1 MLAIIACGFVGITL
15 WYFGRD
21 LPDYQQLAH
30 YQPPIMTR
38 VHVGDGRLLAEY
50 ATERR
55 IFVPI
60 QAIPKSVIN
69 AFISAEDKNFYSHHG
84 VDPISMLRAA
94 ITDLSRLRAN
104 RRPVGASTITQQV
117 AKNMLLSNEISIERK
132 VKEVLLATRIEAAL
146 PKDRILELYLN
157 EIYLGSGAYGVAAA
171 ALTYFDKSLDEL
183 TLGEPAFLAGLPK
196 APNAYNPARFPQAA
210 KARRDWVLERML
222 EDGVVSQQEVAEAD
236 AQPLELHRRQEAEQ
250 VKAPYFAEEVRRE
263 LLTRYGE
270 KVLYGAGLSVR
281 TSLDA
286 RLQGAADKALRTG
299 LIAYERGHGGWRGA
313 IARIDPKGDWA
324 AHLAAVPVPPVASDV
339 GWRLAMVIRGEPDA
353 AAIGFADGTTGRI
366 PFSEMRWARPRYE
379 NGSFGPR
386 PRSAPDVVKPGDVVM
401 VDPVTGSKAEEG
413 DSKTAKLYTL
423 CQVPEVSGALVAL
436 DPHTGRVLAISGGF
450 SFATSQFDRATQA
463 KRQPGSSIKPFVYL
477 TALDHGFTPS
487 TLVVDGPISLPQ
499 GPGMPMWSPTN
510 YTKRGQEVK
519 FRGPTPLRVALEQS
533 LNAVTA
539 RVASIVGMEPIAET
553 VERFGIMDHMPREYS
568 MALGAGET
576 TLLRHTAAYAML
588 VNGGKRITP
597 TFIDRIQDR
606 NGATIFRADQRPC
619 EGCSDVEWNHQAVPE
634 IPDTREQVADPGS
647 AFQIV
652 TMLQGVVER
661 GTAKVV
667 QAVGKPIAGKT
678 GTTNDW
684 RDAWFVGFSPDL
696 AAGVYIGFDD
706 PDSLGDDETGGHV
719 AAPVFRDFMI
729 AALKDAP
736 ATAFRTPPGM
746 RLYRVSAATGLPVG
760 AGEPAIYEAY
770 KPGTEPGQNR
780 NLGLQR
786 VSGEDETPIAS
797 TGGLEPGDIA
807 PAPPRGAPASGT
819 GGLY

>member
-1 MLAIIACGFVGITL
+1 M
-15 WYFGRD
+15 
-21 LPDYQQLAH
+21 
-30 YQPPIMTR
+30 
-38 VHVGDGRLLAEY
+38 
-50 ATERR
+50 
-55 IFVPI
+55 PI
-60 QAIPKSVIN
+60 QAIPKPVIN
-69 AFISAEDKNFYSHHG
+69 AFLSAEDKNFYNHHG
-84 VDPISMLRAA
+84 VDPVSILRAA
-94 ITDLSRLRAN
+94 ITDVSRFRAN

-117 AKNMLLSNEISIERK
+117 AKNMLLSNEVSIERK
-132 VKEVLLATRIEAAL
+132 IKEILLATRIEAAL
-146 PKDRILELYLN
+146 PKERILELYLN

-183 TLGEPAFLAGLPK
+183 TLGEAAFLAGLPK
-196 APNAYNPARFPQAA
+196 APNRYSPARFPQTA
-210 KARRDWVLERML
+210 KARRDWVLERMV
-222 EDGVVSQQEVAEAD
+222 EDGAAAQAEAVQ
-236 AQPLELHRRQEAEQ
+236 AETQPLELRHRQEAEE
-250 VKAPYFAEEVRRE
+250 VRAPYFAEEVRRD
-263 LLTRYGE
+263 LLARYGE

-281 TSLDA
+281 TSLDE
-286 RLQGAADKALRTG
+286 RLQAASDKALRTG
-299 LIAYERGHGGWRGA
+299 LIAYEHSHGGWRGA

-324 AHLAAVPVPPVASDV
+324 AHLVAVPVPGVATDV
-339 GWRLAMVIRGEPDA
+339 GWRLAMVVRSEPDG
-353 AAIGFADGTTGRI
+353 AAIGFANGASGRI
-366 PFSEMRWARPRYE
+366 PFSEMRWARPRYD
-379 NGSFGPR
+379 NGTFGPS
-386 PRSAPDVVKPGDVVM
+386 PRGAADVVKPGDVVM
-401 VDPVTGSKAEEG
+401 VDPINAAKAEANG
-413 DSKTAKLYTL
+413 GKAAGLYTL

-499 GPGMPMWSPTN
+499 GPGLPMWSPTN
-510 YTKRGQEVK
+510 YTKRGQEVR

-539 RVASIVGMEPIAET
+539 RVASIIGMESIAET

-588 VNGGKRITP
+588 VNGGKQITP
-597 TFIDRIQDR
+597 TFIDRVQDR

-619 EGCSDVEWNHQAVPE
+619 DACDEVEWDHQPVPV

-647 AFQIV
+647 AYQIV

-678 GTTNDW
+678 GTSNDW
-684 RDAWFVGFSPDL
+684 RDAWFVGFTPDL
-696 AAGVYIGFDD
+696 VAGVYIGFDD
-706 PDSLGDDETGGHV
+706 PDSLGDDETGGHI

-746 RLYRVSAATGLPVG
+746 RLYRVSAATGLPAG
-760 AGEPAIYEAY
+760 AGEAAIYEAY
-770 KPGTEPGQNR
+770 KPGTEPGHNR
-780 NLGLQR
+780 NLGLQH
-786 VSGEDETPIAS
+786 VPDEDETPIAS
-797 TGGLEPGDIA
+797 TGGAEAGETM
-807 PAPPRGAPASGT
+807 PAPVRGTPASGT